1 MSPILPALQ
10 IIAGVVTPQIY
21 ARQKSNLQPAS
32 LGYGSSVAELE
43 RWDVDIATN
52 IDSQI
57 SFVDTE
63 LDNAAGERF
72 TWPFDEADA
81 VGLWPS
87 KTAEERTKVVG
98 DIARLGA
105 GAAIRR
111 VWGDLRTQ
119 ADTRAGLP
127 FSAQGKS
134 LYTQADTFLNSAKA
148 KIEGALKALNKKTD
162 GGAGASAGTSETSSF
177 VPIVNIW

>member
-1 MSPILPALQ
+1 MSPIFSALAT
-10 IIAGVVTPQIY
+10 IAGIVTPSIY

-32 LGYGSSVAELE
+32 LGYGSTVPELE
-43 RWDVDIATN
+43 RWDADIAMG
-52 IDSQI
+52 IESQI
-57 SFVDTE
+57 VFVDTE

-72 TWPFDEADA
+72 TWPFDETDSLT
-81 VGLWPS
+81 LWPS
-87 KTAEERTKVVG
+87 KTPDERTKVVG

-105 GAAIRR
+105 EAAIRR

-134 LYTQADTFLNSAKA
+134 LYAQGDTFLNSAKA
-148 KIEGALKALNKKTD
+148 KIAGALAALDKASGGFVDETD
-162 GGAGASAGTSETSSF
+162 ASAFSGS
-177 VPIVNIW
+177 VPVVSTW